1 MPQGLIIDP
10 LLLNIYLNDL
20 FFFRDCNVWNFA
32 DDTAPYVIK
41 ASILFLNNF
50 ESNFHVAFDWSQSNY
65 MKMSS
70 DKCHL
75 LGSVV

>member
-41 ASILFLNNF
+41 A
-50 ESNFHVAFDWSQSNY
+50 
-65 MKMSS
+65 
-70 DKCHL
+70 
-75 LGSVV
+75 